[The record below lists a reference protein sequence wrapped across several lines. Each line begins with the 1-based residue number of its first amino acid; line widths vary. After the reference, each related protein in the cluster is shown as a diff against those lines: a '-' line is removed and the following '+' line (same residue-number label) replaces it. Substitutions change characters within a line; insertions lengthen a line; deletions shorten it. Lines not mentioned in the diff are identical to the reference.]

1 MNHQKS
7 MEVFHSAP
15 VSQAVFKNALPAMA
29 AMLMVLVYNL
39 ADTFF
44 IAQTNDA
51 LQVAAVSLA
60 TPVFLMFMSVGTI
73 FGIGGTSVISRAMGE
88 KREDYAKKVCSFCM
102 WACVIAGISMSFLF
116 LIFMDNILAVLGAS
130 AGTWNFARDYLTIV
144 SFGGTFVL
152 ISNCFSN
159 ILRAEGQAAKAMAGQ
174 VIGNLLNVVFDPVMI
189 LGLGWNIKGAA
200 IATVIGNT
208 IAALYYIYYFLRGK
222 SSLSI
227 NMKDFSVKDK
237 ICSSVL
243 VIGVPASLA
252 SLLMS
257 ISQIIMNGIMAGY
270 GDMAVAGSGVAMK
283 VTMITGMLAMGVGQG
298 VQPLLGYCVGARAWE
313 RYHKI
318 LKFSLYLSFIL
329 SAVMTVICYLFT
341 NQIVSV
347 FLEEASA
354 FGYGVRFARI
364 LLTTS
369 VLFGIFYVLTNALQ
383 AMGAAAPSLI
393 INLSRQGIIYIPAL
407 YILNSFLGA
416 DGLIWAQPVAD
427 VLSVGLA
434 AALYITASKKC
445 VYANL
450 MLSHDEGAVYICP
463 FFRHMQGAR
472 KKSCRTA

>member
-1 MNHQKS
+1 MNNQNS
-7 MEVFHSAP
+7 MEVFQNAP
-15 VSQAVFKNALPAMA
+15 VSQAVLKNALPAMA

-44 IAQTNDA
+44 IGQTNDA

-73 FGIGGTSVISRAMGE
+73 FGIGGTSVISRAIGE
-88 KREDYAKKVCSFCM
+88 KREEYAKKVCSFCM
-102 WACVIAGISMSFLF
+102 WACVIVGIVMSCL
-116 LIFMDNILAVLGAS
+116 LLVFMDHILAMLGTS
-130 AGTWNFARDYLTIV
+130 AYTWDFARDYLTIV

-159 ILRAEGQAAKAMAGQ
+159 ILRAEGQATRAMIGQ
-174 VIGNLLNVVFDPVMI
+174 VVGNLLNVVFDPIMI
-189 LGLGWNIKGAA
+189 LGFGWNIKGAA

-208 IAALYYIYYFLRGK
+208 IAALYYILYFLRGK

-227 NMKDFSVKDK
+227 HIKDLSIKDK

-243 VIGVPASLA
+243 AIGVPASLA

-298 VQPLLGYCVGARAWE
+298 VQPLLGYCVGARGWE

-318 LKFSLYLSFIL
+318 LKFSLYFSLIL
-329 SAVMTVICYLFT
+329 SVVMTIICYLFT
-341 NQIVSV
+341 DQIVNV
-347 FLEEASA
+347 FLTETSA
-354 FGYGVRFARI
+354 FEYGVRFARI

-369 VLFGIFYVLTNALQ
+369 VFFGVFYVLTNALQ
-383 AMGAAAPSLI
+383 AMGAAVPSFI
-393 INLSRQGIIYIPAL
+393 ISLSRQGIIYIPAL
-407 YILNSFLGA
+407 YILNSFLGEN
-416 DGLIWAQPVAD
+416 GLIWAQPVAD
-427 VLSVGLA
+427 LLSIGLA
-434 AALYITASKKC
+434 AVLYIKTSKEMVKE
-445 VYANL
+445 NL
-450 MLSHDEGAVYICP
+450 ILYI
-463 FFRHMQGAR
+463 
-472 KKSCRTA
+472 

>member
-7 MEVFHSAP
+7 MEMFHNAP

-29 AMLMVLVYNL
+29 AMLMVLIYNL

-44 IAQTNDA
+44 IGQTNDA

-60 TPVFLMFMSVGTI
+60 TPVFLMFMSAGTI
-73 FGIGGTSVISRAMGE
+73 FGIGGTSVISRALGE

-102 WACVIAGISMSFLF
+102 WACVITGIVMSCLF
-116 LIFMDNILAVLGAS
+116 LIFMDHILTILGAS
-130 AGTWNFARDYLTIV
+130 ADTWDYAHDYLTIV

-159 ILRAEGQAAKAMAGQ
+159 VLRAEGQATKAMTGQ
-174 VIGNLLNVVFDPVMI
+174 VIGNLLNVILDPVMI

-208 IAALYYIYYFLRGK
+208 IAALYYILYFLSRK
-222 SSLSI
+222 SLLSI
-227 NMKDFSVKDK
+227 NIKDFSIKDK
-237 ICSSVL
+237 VCSGVL
-243 VIGVPASLA
+243 IIGIPASLA

-257 ISQIIMNGIMAGY
+257 ISQIIMNGKMAGY

-298 VQPLLGYCVGARAWE
+298 VQPLLGYCVGAKTWE
-313 RYHKI
+313 RYNKI
-318 LKFSLYLSFIL
+318 LKFSLCFSFIL
-329 SAVMTVICYLFT
+329 SVVMTVICYLFT

-347 FLEEASA
+347 FLTETSA
-354 FGYGVRFARI
+354 LEYGIRFARI

-369 VLFGIFYVLTNALQ
+369 VFFGVFYVLTNALQ
-383 AMGAAAPSLI
+383 AMGAAVPSLI

-407 YILNSFLGA
+407 YILDSFLGA
-416 DGLIWAQPVAD
+416 NGLIWAQPVAD
-427 VLSVGLA
+427 LLSIGLA
-434 AALYITASKKC
+434 AALYTATYKK
-445 VYANL
+445 NL
-450 MLSHDEGAVYICP
+450 PA
-463 FFRHMQGAR
+463 
-472 KKSCRTA
+472 

>member
-1 MNHQKS
+1 MDKQNS
-7 MEVFHSAP
+7 MEVFQNAP

-29 AMLMVLVYNL
+29 AMFMVLVYNL

-44 IAQTNDA
+44 IGQTDDA

-102 WACVIAGISMSFLF
+102 WACVIAGIVMSCLF
-116 LIFMDNILAVLGAS
+116 LIFLDDILAMLGVS
-130 AGTWNFARDYLTIV
+130 ADTWGYARDYLMIV
-144 SFGGTFVL
+144 SSGGVFVL

-159 ILRAEGQAAKAMAGQ
+159 ILRTEGQATKAMAGQ

-189 LGLGWNIKGAA
+189 LGFGWNIKGAA

-208 IAALYYIYYFLRGK
+208 IAALYYILFYLRGK

-227 NMKDFSVKDK
+227 NMKDFTIKDN

-257 ISQIIMNGIMAGY
+257 VSQIIMNGIMAGY

-298 VQPLLGYCVGARAWE
+298 VQPLLGYCVGAGIWE

-318 LKFSLYLSFIL
+318 LKFSLYFSFIL
-329 SAVMTVICYLFT
+329 SAVMTAICYLFT

-347 FLEEASA
+347 FLTETSA
-354 FGYGVRFARI
+354 FEYGVRFARI

-369 VLFGIFYVLTNALQ
+369 VFFGVFYVLTNALQ
-383 AMGAAAPSLI
+383 SMGAAMPSFI

-416 DGLIWAQPVAD
+416 NGLIWAQPVAD
-427 VLSVGLA
+427 VLSIGLA
-434 AALYITASKKC
+434 AVLYIITFKKM
-445 VYANL
+445 VKGNYNAN
-450 MLSHDEGAVYICP
+450 S
-463 FFRHMQGAR
+463 QG
-472 KKSCRTA
+472 C